1 MGRSVR
7 LIIMAMSTYAI
18 LGPKAPTPC
27 EEAEATAF
35 AQAIMQSGTTLSLL
49 PYKPAP
55 LDSNEVRIR
64 VTHTGMC
71 HSDVFQATQRW
82 MDFLA
87 LPLVPGHE
95 IVGIVTDLGTAVRDF
110 AVGDRVAFGT
120 VRDCCNSPTCT
131 PCGTG
136 HENYCPK
143 ATYTY
148 NPHLGGYSTSFQ
160 GRDYFFAKV
169 PENILSEH
177 AAPLMCAG
185 ITVYNPL
192 AKHVRPGMKVGIQG
206 IGGLGHLALQFANRM
221 GAEVTAI
228 STSSSKEALARSL
241 GAHHFLN
248 TNVAE
253 EVKAATGSFDFILLS
268 GTVYDVNVFVGLL
281 KSQGTVALVGVPDR
295 DMECKL
301 NLFPFV
307 ITGKNIAT
315 SCVGSMTETRE
326 MLNFCA
332 VHNVRPKVEVFPF
345 AQAQQAMNML
355 AHNNPRGP
363 EFRCVLETE
372 SFLRS
377 KGKI

>member
-1 MGRSVR
+1 
-7 LIIMAMSTYAI
+7 MAVSTYEV

-27 EEAEATAF
+27 GEAEATAF
-35 AQAIMQSGTTLSLL
+35 AQAIMQPGTTLSVL

-55 LDSNEVRIR
+55 LDVHEVRIR
-64 VTHTGMC
+64 VTHAGMC
-71 HSDVFQATQRW
+71 HSDVFNATQRW
-82 MDFLA
+82 FDFIG

-95 IVGIVTDLGTAVRDF
+95 IVGIVTDLGSAVSDF

-120 VRDCCNSPTCT
+120 VRDCCSGATCRMCST
-131 PCGTG
+131 A

-143 ATYTY
+143 ATFTY

-160 GRDYFFAKV
+160 GRDFFFTKV
-169 PENILSEH
+169 PDNIPSEV

-206 IGGLGHLALQFANRM
+206 IGGLGHLALQFANKM

-228 STSSSKEALARSL
+228 STSASKEALARSL
-241 GAHHFLN
+241 GAHHFLVS
-248 TNVAE
+248 TDEAQ
-253 EVKAATGSFDFILLS
+253 VKAEAGTFDFILLT
-268 GTVYDVNVFVGLL
+268 GTSYNADMFIGLL
-281 KSQGTVALVGVPDR
+281 RPLATVAIVGAPDR
-295 DMECKL
+295 GEEFKV
-301 NLFPFV
+301 NIFPFLIAGKT
-307 ITGKNIAT
+307 ITS
-315 SCVGSMTETRE
+315 SCVGSMKETRE
-326 MLNFCA
+326 MLHFCS

-345 AQAQQAMNML
+345 AEAQTAMNML
-355 AHNNPRGP
+355 AHCKPRGP

-372 SFLRS
+372 SFLRA

>member
-1 MGRSVR
+1 
-7 LIIMAMSTYAI
+7 MAVSTYAI

-35 AQAIMQSGTTLSLL
+35 AQAVLQPGTTLSLL

-55 LDSNEVRIR
+55 LDANEVRIR
-64 VTHTGMC
+64 VTHAGMC

-82 MDFLA
+82 MDFIA

-95 IVGIVTDLGTAVRDF
+95 IVGIVTELGSGVTDF
-110 AVGDRVAFGT
+110 VVGERVAFGT
-120 VRDCCNSPTCT
+120 VRDCCSTSTCRF
-131 PCGTG
+131 CSSG

-160 GRDYFFAKV
+160 ARDFFFAKV
-169 PENILSEH
+169 PEGVLSEH

-192 AKHVRPGMKVGIQG
+192 SQHVRPGMKVGIQG
-206 IGGLGHLALQFANRM
+206 IGGLGHLALQFANKM
-221 GAEVTAI
+221 GADVTAI

-248 TNVAE
+248 TNDSE
-253 EVKAATGSFDFILLS
+253 QMKAAAGSFDFILLS
-268 GTVYDVNVFVGLL
+268 GTSYDVNVFLGLVR
-281 KSQGTVALVGVPDR
+281 SQGTVALVGVPDR
-295 DMECKL
+295 DVECKL

-307 ITGKNIAT
+307 VTGKNLVT
-315 SCVGSMTETRE
+315 SCVGSMSETRE
-326 MLNFCA
+326 MLRFCA
-332 VHNVRPKVEVFPF
+332 AHNVRPKVEVFPF
-345 AQAQQAMNML
+345 ANAQEAMNML